1 MAVFLISTR
10 KIKKTDRNNQS
21 FLVIITK
28 KHHSIKHSELCT
40 SSFFRSYYNKNHAGH
55 LTVERRCP
63 AAVSLSSFRQMKTDL
78 IIKRLVT
85 SHLLLL

>member
-63 AAVSLSSFRQMKTDL
+63 AAATDEN
-78 IIKRLVT
+78 RLDN
-85 SHLLLL
+85 